1 MVTLSDNSF
10 YMKLALDA
18 AWRYQGLTYPNPAV
32 GCCLVGSRGEILSVQ
47 AHQKAGFAHAEVL
60 ALQSAYYK
68 LTNDSSIL
76 DLSVSSDIHDY
87 LIAHHKSIFKQC
99 SLYSTL
105 EPCSHMG
112 KTPSCAALI
121 SKLAISK
128 VYVGSEDFNPKASKG
143 NNILSASGVKV
154 ETGVCKDKCDALL
167 EPFKKFQTKNFVFFK
182 WAQRLNGTLDKGII
196 TSKSSR
202 HLVHQM
208 RGVCDL
214 MVIGGDTVRED
225 RPTLDARL
233 ANAKAPD
240 IFIYSREKEF
250 DQTIPLFNVKDRKV
264 IISDNL
270 DALSGYKNI
279 MIEGG
284 SQMYKLTRD
293 IVDIYLVFIAPKF
306 GGKTGIQEIEDEFEI
321 LNIYQEMQDIIMW
334 IKRLNK

>member
-1 MVTLSDNSF
+1 MVTLSDNLL
-10 YMKLALDA
+10 YMKLALEA
-18 AWRYQGLTYPNPAV
+18 AWKYQGLTYPNPAV
-32 GCCLVGSRGEILSVQ
+32 GCCLVGSQGEILSVQ

-68 LTNDSSIL
+68 LTGDAFIL

-87 LIAHHKSIFKQC
+87 LIEHHKGIFRQC
-99 SLYSTL
+99 SLYATL
-105 EPCSHMG
+105 EPCSHIG
-112 KTPSCAALI
+112 KTPSCATLI
-121 SKLAISK
+121 SELAISK

-143 NNILSASGVKV
+143 NALLSASGVQV
-154 ETGVCKDKCDALL
+154 ECGMLKDECDALL
-167 EPFKKFQTKNFVFFK
+167 EPFKKFQTKHFVFFK

-202 HLVHQM
+202 KLVHQM

-214 MVIGGDTVRED
+214 MVVGGETVRED
-225 RPTLDARL
+225 RPTLDARH

-240 IFIYSREKEF
+240 VFIYSREKEF

-264 IISDNL
+264 IISDNF

-284 SQMYKLTRD
+284 PQMYKLTRD
-293 IVDIYLVFIAPKF
+293 ITDIYLVFIAPKF

-321 LNIYQEMQDIIMW
+321 LNLYQETQDIIMW
-334 IKRLNK
+334 MKRVDK